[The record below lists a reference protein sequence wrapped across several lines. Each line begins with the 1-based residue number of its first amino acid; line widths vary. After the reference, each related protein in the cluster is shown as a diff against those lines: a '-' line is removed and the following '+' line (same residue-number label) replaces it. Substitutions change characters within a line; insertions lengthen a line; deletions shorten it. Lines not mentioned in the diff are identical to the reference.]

1 MASESA
7 TLSDQRAEEGW
18 ASLLVR
24 RRCRSSRRL
33 CGTPATAWFGCKGPP
48 RQHSRRRPEAW
59 LCGHW
64 PTSTLRRSR
73 QTGAYGDVVRLSAA
87 TCWLWSCRFS
97 VLVITGPSRSGA
109 YLPDRRPLRG
119 ANSWR
124 LAPRHWLTPRSTPRS
139 RAGIGVSHQSSV
151 RIPRRFRKS
160 LLTRERRTLQA
171 RVTTNIWA
179 QGLAPAA
186 SP

>member
-1 MASESA
+1 VASEGA

-119 ANSWR
+119 QTPGGWHRGTGLR
-124 LAPRHWLTPRSTPRS
+124 LDRPRVPALASGYRTNLLYESHAASGSPCS
-139 RAGIGVSHQSSV
+139 RASAEPCRRALR
-151 RIPRRFRKS
+151 RIFGHK
-160 LLTRERRTLQA
+160 
-171 RVTTNIWA
+171 
-179 QGLAPAA
+179 G
-186 SP
+186 